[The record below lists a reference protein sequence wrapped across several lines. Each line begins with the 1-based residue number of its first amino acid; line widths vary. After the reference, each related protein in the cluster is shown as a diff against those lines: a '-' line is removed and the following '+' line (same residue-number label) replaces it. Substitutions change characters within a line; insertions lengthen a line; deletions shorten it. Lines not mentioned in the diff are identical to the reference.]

1 MKKMIKLTEDNL
13 KKIVN
18 DSVNKVIKEG
28 YYTQGDIDNAFN
40 RFQQQGLQQIRNGQ
54 YGSQYSGQQYG
65 NKYGSQMGKQYG
77 GQQYGNQM
85 DGRYGNQYGGL
96 QYSRQYGEKTP
107 REEVNYDLVEALLD
121 KSYNLLEKYRVETTD
136 GPLAQVLNHVASWI
150 SQAKSRLDAY
160 FLE

>member
-54 YGSQYSGQQYG
+54 YGSQYS
-65 NKYGSQMGKQYG
+65 